1 MKDCLKYFAAIALS
15 VAGCDKAGRF
25 AVTGE
30 VLEGNSIEI
39 CSKKEGLYTLVY
51 VDGYGQPLADF
62 TPICVLDNAESGRYE
77 DFIDVNVAPREA
89 ESIAIYDSEA
99 VERGTIDISQLKSDR
114 SDEMLYSFGLLSDVH
129 LGREEIFPDADFAN
143 ALDVF
148 ESEDVIWTCICG
160 DITQDGLESELQTYR
175 ELVAPRKSPV
185 YVVAGNHDCT
195 TSGNEINSSLW
206 TGYTGLPLVYEKSVS
221 TGDRTDHFLFL
232 SMSYYNFVTPY
243 LESHLSWLGNKLETY
258 KNDRCFVF
266 THLFFPDRAGNL
278 NDIYPYQ
285 NWLSGVQL
293 EWLEGL
299 CEKYVNTMW
308 FSGHS
313 HWQWGLQK
321 YQDRAN
327 IHREYLDYEPV
338 SGWCVHVPSCG
349 VPITSDGTTRE
360 GVSDGSE
367 GAIVRVYETH
377 VDVYGIDFK
386 AGKYLPVAVY
396 RLEME

>member
-1 MKDCLKYFAAIALS
+1 M
-15 VAGCDKAGRF
+15 
-25 AVTGE
+25 
-30 VLEGNSIEI
+30 
-39 CSKKEGLYTLVY
+39 
-51 VDGYGQPLADF
+51 
-62 TPICVLDNAESGRYE
+62 
-77 DFIDVNVAPREA
+77 
-89 ESIAIYDSEA
+89 
-99 VERGTIDISQLKSDR
+99 
-114 SDEMLYSFGLLSDVH
+114 
-129 LGREEIFPDADFAN
+129 
-143 ALDVF
+143 
-148 ESEDVIWTCICG
+148 
-160 DITQDGLESELQTYR
+160 
-175 ELVAPRKSPV
+175 
-185 YVVAGNHDCT
+185 
-195 TSGNEINSSLW
+195 
-206 TGYTGLPLVYEKSVS
+206 
-221 TGDRTDHFLFL
+221 
-232 SMSYYNFVTPY
+232 
-243 LESHLSWLGNKLETY
+243 
-258 KNDRCFVF
+258 
-266 THLFFPDRAGNL
+266 
-278 NDIYPYQ
+278 
-285 NWLSGVQL
+285 QL